1 MLARILLEESLHWH
15 RRMVEDHINWSRKL
29 YENHRDWTQ
38 EQQGKRRMY
47 QPQCVASNEQPEADF
62 AQEDRSNGNPP
73 NWIDSHLQQSKADL
87 DNHIQQAQEQ
97 FENLLEE
104 DREN

>member
-1 MLARILLEESLHWH
+1 MLARILFEESLHWH

-29 YENHRDWTQ
+29 YENHRDWSQ
-38 EQQGKRRMY
+38 EQLAKKRMN
-47 QPQCVASNEQPEADF
+47 QTQCVTSTEQTEVDDT
-62 AQEDRSNGNPP
+62 QEDRSNGNPP

-87 DNHIQQAQEQ
+87 ENHIQQAQEQ

-104 DREN
+104 DSEA